1 MKFCY
6 SAPYVNVLHFVEAGI
21 ILNFRLSHGDDTTV
35 FKNMLEE
42 FLSHVVSRKRKK
54 SEDSSFS
61 VQVYAQRKKMIAA
74 LGKGEKV
81 CDVDDIKKYF
91 TVNFIINA
99 FEEHQDKIIWDEKT
113 KTTVPGNEESDQPLT
128 PTGGSKAPKPSHS
141 RAPETSPQQSAA
153 AKAELMQRATDD
165 QGTVR

>member
-6 SAPYVNVLHFVEAGI
+6 SAPYVNVLHFVDADV
-21 ILNFRLSHGDDTTV
+21 ILNFRLSHGDDNTV
-35 FKNMLEE
+35 FKNMLET
-42 FLSHVVSRKRKK
+42 FLSHVIHKK
-54 SEDSSFS
+54 KKNEDSSS
-61 VQVYAQRKKMIAA
+61 SAHVNAQRKKMIAA
-74 LGKGEKV
+74 LGRGEKV

-91 TVNFIINA
+91 TVKFIINA

-153 AKAELMQRATDD
+153 AKVELKQRACGD